1 MLQNG
6 NLTAMRVIASALIG
20 LVSVSGGIY
29 LLAHGVEIPNQ
40 YWMLA
45 AVSIFG
51 VVGVDVAAAILGAAK
66 PKGV

>member
-20 LVSVSGGIY
+20 LVSVAGGIY
-29 LLAHGVEIPNQ
+29 LLAHGIEIPNQ

-51 VVGVDVAAAILGAAK
+51 VVGVDVAAAILGTIK
-66 PKGV
+66 PKGE

>member
-6 NLTAMRVIASALIG
+6 NLTALRVIASSLIG
-20 LVSVSGGIY
+20 LVSVAGGIY
-29 LLAHGVEIPNQ
+29 LLAHGIEIPNQ

-51 VVGVDVAAAILGAAK
+51 VVGVDVAAAILGTIK
-66 PKGV
+66 PKGE